1 MEGPQ
6 AGPTGVI
13 LAVDRGAR
21 KWPILGLP
29 WPLPNTTAPAASP
42 ARSVHA
48 ALLSAQV
55 FFGVFHVVAKAA
67 LAHMEPL
74 ALAAVRVAIATPLM
88 AWIAWRHDRF
98 LPRLPR
104 PSPPRPARGARG
116 VRQPDPVHRG
126 AALHDRDQCLDPDA
140 LAAGL
145 RRGGRGLLGVEKV
158 GPRRLLGIALSVAG
172 ALVLVN
178 PLRFSADGRAALGNG
193 LILINCGCYAVFLVL
208 QRPAAAPHPLA
219 DGDRRRLRVRRRRVL
234 AVSAP
239 ALARL
244 QPASLPAGALVGV
257 AYIVVFATVLAYA
270 INTWAVRRS
279 SPSLVA
285 AYGTLQPLVAAVL
298 AAAFLGEHFGWAEG
312 LGFALILAGLWQV
325 SPRPASALAEV

>member
-1 MEGPQ
+1 MAAPE
-6 AGPTGVI
+6 
-13 LAVDRGAR
+13 
-21 KWPILGLP
+21 
-29 WPLPNTTAPAASP
+29 TASPAASP

-55 FFGVFHVVAKAA
+55 FFGVFHVVAKAV

-74 ALAAVRVAIATPLM
+74 ALAAVRVAIAAPVM
-88 AWIAWRHDRF
+88 VWIAWRHDRF
-98 LPRLPR
+98 VPERRDLPRLALLGGLGVFANQIFFIEGLR
-104 PSPPRPARGARG
+104 HTTAINASILMPSL
-116 VRQPDPVHRG
+116 PVF
-126 AALHDRDQCLDPDA
+126 AV
-140 LAAGL
+140 AAGA
-145 RRGGRGLLGVEKV
+145 LLGVEKV
-158 GPRRLLGIALSVAG
+158 GARRVLGIALSVAG

-178 PLRFSADGRAALGNG
+178 PMRFSGDGRAALGNG
-193 LILINCGCYAVFLVL
+193 LILLNCCCYAVFLVL
-208 QRPAAAPHPLA
+208 QRPLL
-219 DGDRRRLRVRRRRVL
+219 RRIPWRTVIAGAFVFGGAGVL
-234 AVSAP
+234 TVSAP

-244 QPASLPAGALVGV
+244 QPGALPASAWWGV

-325 SPRPASALAEV
+325 SARPVSASEGV